1 MDKGMLFITEY
12 FQLLD
17 LNLKLLY
24 IILSFV
30 VVLIITIILY
40 FWAIVKQ
47 AKRNKEEISL
57 NYLGET
63 KFLKLRKDYEIEIGK
78 IKRIYKS

>member
-1 MDKGMLFITEY
+1 MLFITEY